1 MGYVVQGV
9 LRYAK
14 EQATSCIREVLA
26 QNLCQIG
33 QSVHGCAVLRAA
45 LREGPRDQQVTF
57 ARSLAKESE
66 VLSTIARSRI
76 GHMVV
81 LHALRLLPSPED
93 EVMIAEMLEGAH
105 IFSNTKSGR
114 ALLDLL
120 STSGTVVERSKLV
133 RTYLA
138 RIDKA

>member
-45 LREGPRDQQVTF
+45 LREGPRDQQVSF
-57 ARSLAKESE
+57 ARSLANEPE
-66 VLSTIARSRI
+66 VLSTIACSRI

-81 LHALRLLPSPED
+81 LHALRLLPTPE
-93 EVMIAEMLEGAH
+93 EEYTIAKLLERVH
-105 IFSNTKSGR
+105 NFS
-114 ALLDLL
+114 
-120 STSGTVVERSKLV
+120 
-133 RTYLA
+133 
-138 RIDKA
+138 